1 MLLFAVATSPP
12 AVGGSLP
19 EINLSIPKD
28 SAENKY
34 LDLGFFGFGTFK
46 IPEIKA
52 KLVIIDIWSCCLSR
66 IYSWRPTRQTGSLFR
81 TLTSHIKLLL
91 TKSSN
96 CATKNRKIAR
106 LQSMSDLVRF
116 GVSLEKAL
124 LNKFDT
130 LINEKKY
137 TNRSEALRDLIRQEL
152 VQKQWQGGREVAGAI
167 TLIYDHHKK
176 DVLSKVTDIQHDFQN
191 VIISTQHIHLDH
203 HNCLEIV
210 AVRGKARDIERLSD
224 TVKAIKGVRHGT
236 LSMSSCGSDV

>member
-1 MLLFAVATSPP
+1 MLLFAVANSPP

-19 EINLSIPKD
+19 EIKLSVLKG

-34 LDLGFFGFGTFK
+34 LDLRFFGFGTSRSRRSR
-46 IPEIKA
+46 PN
-52 KLVIIDIWSCCLSR
+52 LLLS
-66 IYSWRPTRQTGSLFR
+66 
-81 TLTSHIKLLL
+81 TSGAAVFPASTVGVRHGKQEAFLELSPYIKLLL
-91 TKSSN
+91 TKSPN
-96 CATKNRKIAR
+96 CVTKNRKIAR
-106 LQSMSDLVRF
+106 VQSMSDLVRF
-116 GVSLEKAL
+116 GVSLEKTL

-210 AVRGKARDIERLSD
+210 AVKGKARDIERLSD
-224 TVKAIKGVRHGT
+224 MVKAIKGVRHGT